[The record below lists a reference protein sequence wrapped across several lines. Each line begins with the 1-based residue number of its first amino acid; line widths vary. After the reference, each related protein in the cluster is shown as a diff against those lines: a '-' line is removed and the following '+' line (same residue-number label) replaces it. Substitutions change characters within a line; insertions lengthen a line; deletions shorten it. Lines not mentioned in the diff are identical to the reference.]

1 MVVAIII
8 CTLLGLYVIGIFVYD
23 AIKRKKGAPSIFV
36 DVCESE
42 GKGKRL
48 LRQYRK
54 MKGREGKKA

>member
-1 MVVAIII
+1 MVAAIII

-54 MKGREGKKA
+54 MKVRERKKA